1 MFQRGEKM
9 DKHHLL
15 YQILSPKISK
25 LVKLLGEKEK
35 GLRHYWYLE
44 RCFFYP
50 SYEFKEAQ
58 ADFIAR
64 LSFYSGGVRER
75 IESSDTKSETIKE
88 LKRIYQDVFLTS
100 FYNFEPQD
108 EIFGICNKFHDE
120 IESFFKQDILGC
132 ILGISVTRFWL
143 FKLKNKNYEIL
154 QDGSV
159 LFKGKTSEYGT
170 IALDTISK
178 GDYIL
183 KIYFKDKFKTKSI
196 KVSEFSSG
204 IKINFF

>member
-35 GLRHYWYLE
+35 VLRHYWYLE

-50 SYEFKEAQ
+50 SYEFK
-58 ADFIAR
+58 
-64 LSFYSGGVRER
+64 
-75 IESSDTKSETIKE
+75 
-88 LKRIYQDVFLTS
+88 
-100 FYNFEPQD
+100 EPQD

-183 KIYFKDKFKTKSI
+183 KIYFKDKFKTKSL
-196 KVSEFSSG
+196 KEL
-204 IKINFF
+204 

>member
-35 GLRHYWYLE
+35 VLRHYWYLE

-50 SYEFKEAQ
+50 SYEFKEVQ
-58 ADFIAR
+58 TDFIAI
-64 LSFYSGGVRER
+64 LSFYSAGMRER
-75 IESSDTKSETIKE
+75 IERSNTKNEIIKE
-88 LKRIYQDVFLTS
+88 LKKVYQDVFLTS

-108 EIFGICNKFHDE
+108 EIFEICNKFHDE
-120 IESFFKQDILGC
+120 IELFFKQDILGC
-132 ILGISVTRFWL
+132 ILGISLTRFWF

-154 QDGSV
+154 EDDKT
-159 LFKGKTSEYGT
+159 LFKGKTSE
-170 IALDTISK
+170 
-178 GDYIL
+178 
-183 KIYFKDKFKTKSI
+183 
-196 KVSEFSSG
+196 
-204 IKINFF
+204 

>member
-9 DKHHLL
+9 DKYHLL

-35 GLRHYWYLE
+35 VLRHYWYLE

-88 LKRIYQDVFLTS
+88 LKRIYQDVFLNP
-100 FYNFEPQD
+100 FLNK
-108 EIFGICNKFHDE
+108 IF
-120 IESFFKQDILGC
+120 
-132 ILGISVTRFWL
+132 
-143 FKLKNKNYEIL
+143 
-154 QDGSV
+154 
-159 LFKGKTSEYGT
+159 
-170 IALDTISK
+170 
-178 GDYIL
+178 
-183 KIYFKDKFKTKSI
+183 
-196 KVSEFSSG
+196 
-204 IKINFF
+204 